1 MLSFLREFIRTPRA
15 THTVL
20 LVEENSLE
28 APRSYQ
34 LRSPWVLG
42 GLLACMLVPGLL
54 MVALLVAT
62 PLRELIPGY
71 TADDVRREALQHT
84 ARLAALEDSLRLQ
97 EEYAELLRGLLM
109 GQPTT
114 TLLSD
119 TSSIVLP
126 DSGPL
131 PALSLSALPP
141 EEPSAL
147 SETGTGL
154 AAVLTSEGPYPASL
168 RWPVLPP
175 AEGFVTRGFDPR
187 TGHYAI
193 DIALQ
198 QGSPVRAIGDG
209 FVVFAD
215 WTHEGGNVMAVQH
228 ADGFISLYKHNQQL
242 LKRVG
247 DRVRVRETIC
257 LSGNSGEITTGPHLH
272 FELWHNGLAQNPRAF
287 LIGL

>member
-1 MLSFLREFIRTPRA
+1 MLSFLREFIRTPQA

-20 LVEENSLE
+20 LVAENSLE

-34 LRSPWVLG
+34 LRSAGVLA

-54 MVALLVAT
+54 LVALLVLT

-84 ARLAALEDSLRLQ
+84 TRLAALEDSLRLQ
-97 EEYAELLRGLLM
+97 QEYAELLRSLLM
-109 GQPTT
+109 GQPT
-114 TLLSD
+114 
-119 TSSIVLP
+119 
-126 DSGPL
+126 
-131 PALSLSALPP
+131 SALPGDTSRRALPDADTVLPTLLPP
-141 EEPSAL
+141 EDVLPL
-147 SETGTGL
+147 SGVEASPV

-175 AEGFVTRGFDPR
+175 ADGFITRSFDPR

-215 WTHEGGNVMAVQH
+215 WTHEGGHVLAVQH
-228 ADGFISLYKHNQQL
+228 ADGFISLYKHNQRL
-242 LKRVG
+242 LKQVG
-247 DRVRVRETIC
+247 DRVRMRETIC